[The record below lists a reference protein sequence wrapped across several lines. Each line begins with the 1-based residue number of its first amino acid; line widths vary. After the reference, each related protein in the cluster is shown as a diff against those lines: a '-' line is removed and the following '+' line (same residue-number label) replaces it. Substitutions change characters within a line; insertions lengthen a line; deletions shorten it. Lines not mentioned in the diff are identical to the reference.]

1 MGLLDSKRLRG
12 LKSRVSK
19 PSAFDS
25 FVRTEFGVRPL
36 QQGWY
41 EEAMTHASL
50 SPDLEDHQN
59 ANERLEFLGDA
70 VLGAMVA
77 KQVFDSFPEDDE
89 GPLTQ
94 RKAQMVSRKALNQIG
109 QSMGL
114 ESFIRANLGNR
125 EIPATVVGNALEAL
139 IGAIF
144 IDHGYRKTEQGVLRM
159 FERHQLNAGA
169 LMDSDFKTQMQQW
182 AQQSSKSLQYRLIGE
197 AMVEGRNVYQMELVL
212 DGRTLGKGH
221 GFSKKGA
228 EQAAAEDASQ
238 NIPL

>member
-1 MGLLDSKRLRG
+1 VGLLDSRRLRE

-25 FVRTEFGVRPL
+25 FVRAEFGVRPL
-36 QQGWY
+36 QHAWY

-50 SPDLEDHQN
+50 SPYLEDHQN

-70 VLGAMVA
+70 VLGAGVA
-77 KQVFDSFPEDDE
+77 KQVFDSFPEDEE

-114 ESFIRANLGNR
+114 ESFIRAKMGNR

-159 FERHQLNAGA
+159 FERHPLNSGA
-169 LMDSDFKTQMQQW
+169 LMESDFKTQMQEW
-182 AQQSSKSLQYRLIGE
+182 AHQSSKSLEYRLIGE

-212 DGRTLGKGH
+212 DGHIMGKGH

>member
-1 MGLLDSKRLRG
+1 MGLLDSRRLRE

-25 FVRTEFGVRPL
+25 FVRAEFGVRPL
-36 QQGWY
+36 QHAWY

-50 SPDLEDHQN
+50 SPYLEDHQN

-77 KQVFDSFPEDDE
+77 KQVFDSFPEDEE

-114 ESFIRANLGNR
+114 ESFIRAKMGNR
-125 EIPATVVGNALEAL
+125 EITVTVVGNALEAL

-159 FERHQLNAGA
+159 FERHPLNSGA
-169 LMDSDFKTQMQQW
+169 LMESDFKTQMQEW
-182 AQQSSKSLQYRLIGE
+182 AHQSSKSLEYRLIGE

-212 DGRTLGKGH
+212 DGHTMGKGH